1 MIIDE
6 MQHLPN
12 IKNQINSMQSSLFTV
27 ATGNIINKSNIKQHF
42 KNNSNL
48 QKTFSSIGGQEK
60 HQIDVNLEKMKGEH
74 DILRQLIL
82 KSNVAVYSVKNKFM
96 HFSLPQEFVENSSE
110 LNSLTVSIPV
120 TADRL
125 INDHFLFNNEVWD
138 EIEKIL
144 ESEESIGLESMRPAN
159 KAIQWILSCTK
170 EEGSQLYTMMT
181 PTEWSYQLDPKESVE
196 TLKSI
201 KENIVNKK

>member
-1 MIIDE
+1 MIFDE

-27 ATGNIINKSNIKQHF
+27 ATGNIINNSNIKQHF

-82 KSNVAVYSVKNKFM
+82 KSNFDKDK
-96 HFSLPQEFVENSSE
+96 
-110 LNSLTVSIPV
+110 
-120 TADRL
+120 
-125 INDHFLFNNEVWD
+125 
-138 EIEKIL
+138 
-144 ESEESIGLESMRPAN
+144 
-159 KAIQWILSCTK
+159 
-170 EEGSQLYTMMT
+170 
-181 PTEWSYQLDPKESVE
+181 
-196 TLKSI
+196 
-201 KENIVNKK
+201 